1 MSGRPRSNLLS
12 LSPSQ
17 SRSRSRAGP
26 LACHVKG
33 FADRLAAAAFARSTS
48 ERKLATVR
56 DLGGWLESE
65 GLTAEAL
72 DEQHVE
78 AFLLT
83 REPSRRRCGEAVTCR
98 LLLEHLRESGRIP
111 AAAVDPGRDSPIDRT
126 VRTYAHCL
134 INERGPSRATTSCH
148 LPIVRAFLAD
158 RFGTN
163 PVKFEHLSAR
173 DANQFVLR
181 QAQRVGPGRCRTV
194 ATVLRGFLRHLQQR
208 GELPSDLA
216 GVVLP
221 VRLWRLSGLP
231 KALAPE
237 QVEALLDSC
246 DRGTSVGRRD
256 RAVLLLP
263 ARPGLRS
270 GEVVALTLDDFDW
283 RAGVVTVSS
292 KGRRRDPLPLPRE
305 VGGALAEYLQADRP
319 RCATRQLFLRM
330 RAPFQG
336 LRSSASVYGIVRRA
350 VDRAGLDLPCKGPH
364 RFRHALASDMLRN
377 RASLEDSGQILR
389 HCRPETTQ
397 IYAQVD
403 LEALRSLAPVWPGGA
418 P

>member
-1 MSGRPRSNLLS
+1 M
-12 LSPSQ
+12 
-17 SRSRSRAGP
+17 
-26 LACHVKG
+26 
-33 FADRLAAAAFARSTS
+33 
-48 ERKLATVR
+48 
-56 DLGGWLESE
+56 
-65 GLTAEAL
+65 
-72 DEQHVE
+72 
-78 AFLLT
+78 
-83 REPSRRRCGEAVTCR
+83 TCR
-98 LLLEHLRESGRIP
+98 LLLEHLRERGRIP

-126 VRTYAHCL
+126 VRTYAHFL

-216 GVVLP
+216 GAVLP
-221 VRLWRLSGLP
+221 VRIWRLSGLP

-246 DRGTSVGRRD
+246 NRGTSVG
-256 RAVLLLP
+256 
-263 ARPGLRS
+263 
-270 GEVVALTLDDFDW
+270 
-283 RAGVVTVSS
+283 
-292 KGRRRDPLPLPRE
+292 RRDPLPLPRE
-305 VGGALAEYLQADRP
+305 VAGALAEYLQADRP
-319 RCATRQLFLRM
+319 RCATRQLFLRV

-364 RFRHALASDMLRN
+364 MFRHALRSDMLRN
-377 RASLEDSGQILR
+377 GAGLEDSGQILR

-403 LEALRSLAPVWPGGA
+403 LEALRSLPPAWPGGA

>member
-1 MSGRPRSNLLS
+1 M
-12 LSPSQ
+12 
-17 SRSRSRAGP
+17 
-26 LACHVKG
+26 
-33 FADRLAAAAFARSTS
+33 
-48 ERKLATVR
+48 
-56 DLGGWLESE
+56 
-65 GLTAEAL
+65 
-72 DEQHVE
+72 
-78 AFLLT
+78 
-83 REPSRRRCGEAVTCR
+83 TCR
-98 LLLEHLRESGRIP
+98 LLLEPLRERGRIP

-126 VRTYAHCL
+126 VRTYAHFL

-181 QAQRVGPGRCRTV
+181 QAQRVGPCRCRTV

-216 GVVLP
+216 GAVLP
-221 VRLWRLSGLP
+221 VRIWRLSGLP

-283 RAGVVTVSS
+283 RAGVVT
-292 KGRRRDPLPLPRE
+292 
-305 VGGALAEYLQADRP
+305 Q
-319 RCATRQLFLRM
+319 
-330 RAPFQG
+330 
-336 LRSSASVYGIVRRA
+336 
-350 VDRAGLDLPCKGPH
+350 
-364 RFRHALASDMLRN
+364 
-377 RASLEDSGQILR
+377 
-389 HCRPETTQ
+389 
-397 IYAQVD
+397 
-403 LEALRSLAPVWPGGA
+403 WP
-418 P
+418 